1 MGSSQV
7 IPWYYYYF
15 FGGLEPVRQGSHPLD
30 IMQRLISIDP
40 RSSRSLPM
48 YLHTP
53 ELRQRPLTAQGG
65 TCDSSSR
72 RHIAG
77 ENSMWD
83 LRILYVHLHFH
94 VYVKD
99 ILMIRFLYFL
109 ACCFCVL
116 PTRN

>member
-1 MGSSQV
+1 
-7 IPWYYYYF
+7 
-15 FGGLEPVRQGSHPLD
+15 
-30 IMQRLISIDP
+30 
-40 RSSRSLPM
+40 M